1 MAAGNTYTPI
11 ATTTLGSTASS
22 YTFSSISGSYTDLV
36 LVINGALDITGGWA
50 MGIVVNGDTTYSNYS
65 MTELRGNGTAAA
77 SSRLTSASGVP
88 PLILWHYGFNTAIDA
103 MSITSFMNYSNA
115 TTYKTFLTRSG
126 RTGAGLDATASLWR
140 STAAITSIQIVPQP
154 SSGALLQT
162 GSTFSLYG
170 ILAA

>member
-50 MGIVVNGDTTYSNYS
+50 YGIVVNADTTYSNYS

-77 SSRLTSASGVP
+77 ASRLTASP

-126 RTGAGLDATASLWR
+126 RAGAGLDATVSLWR
-140 STAAITSIQIVPQP
+140 STAAITSIQIIPQP